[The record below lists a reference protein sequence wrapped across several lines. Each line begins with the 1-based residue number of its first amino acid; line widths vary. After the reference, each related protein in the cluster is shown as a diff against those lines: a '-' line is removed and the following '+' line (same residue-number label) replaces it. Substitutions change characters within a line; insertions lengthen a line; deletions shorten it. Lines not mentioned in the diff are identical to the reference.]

1 MFCPAFMRLRC
12 ICGHPMYYLSAADT
26 LTETWD
32 GIKVEIYIYMQKLKQ
47 DPKISEMNKITDT
60 LDNEH
65 IIPPRVFSKLNQ
77 MSCNTDPGGVSI

>member
-1 MFCPAFMRLRC
+1 
-12 ICGHPMYYLSAADT
+12 
-26 LTETWD
+26 
-32 GIKVEIYIYMQKLKQ
+32 MQKLKQ